1 VSVATI
7 SGVSSKIASNVLL
20 RTPKKKRPRTKLI
33 CDLDENHEMEIRNV
47 IYDMVKNSKYLLN
60 IVMQIIIANF
70 IFRET
75 YYKVNSATSPQ
86 SQTFIPRRRIF
97 LGKVLKGIGFR
108 FRKDD
113 PRRGLIELPRIALSW
128 LQERHIPFTSE
139 LLKVQL
145 LEIVTRYRYLVMY
158 FINY

>member
-1 VSVATI
+1 V
-7 SGVSSKIASNVLL
+7 
-20 RTPKKKRPRTKLI
+20 KKRPRTKPI
-33 CDLDENHEMEIRNV
+33 CDLDENHEMEIGHV
-47 IYDMVKNSKYLLN
+47 IYDMVKNKKHITKFTLLR
-60 IVMQIIIANF
+60 VLKAKHLFQGGA
-70 IFRET
+70 
-75 YYKVNSATSPQ
+75 SS
-86 SQTFIPRRRIF
+86 

-145 LEIVTRYRYLVMY
+145 LEMVTRHKPAKKYKADEFALKYGHKVLRLPPYHCFDKLSHLSKSVQTGE
-158 FINY
+158 NS